1 MPVTT
6 TLYIS
11 LLDPCT
17 NPNNWIRGTS
27 QISPPEY
34 TYTGGS
40 PKVDFLLL
48 NPFTTNIIN
57 CPITYSCKRVS
68 GPILPSGAVDLCNF
82 KDTAGSFGSFNSQT
96 GNYQFSSTDSIR
108 YPPGLYTFIV
118 YGAVGRAQTKTTF
131 TMTLVAPN
139 NCTTTTVFT
148 KASTQAKTTFQ
159 YFYTG
164 QTGMVQFDMN
174 PFTTDPLGCPIS
186 YNCVYIS
193 GPTKVVDLCSFQ

>member
-1 MPVTT
+1 MPNGV
-6 TLYIS
+6 
-11 LLDPCT
+11 
-17 NPNNWIRGTS
+17 
-27 QISPPEY
+27 
-34 TYTGGS
+34 
-40 PKVDFLLL
+40 
-48 NPFTTNIIN
+48 
-57 CPITYSCKRVS
+57 
-68 GPILPSGAVDLCNF
+68 LPTGAVDLCNF

-108 YPPGLYTFIV
+108 YPPGVYTFIV